1 MLTHALDGVVED
13 CVNHVGVD
21 LNTAS
26 VSLLSHV
33 AGVNGTLAK
42 NIVSYRD
49 DNGSFR
55 TRKALLKVPKLG
67 PKTFEQC
74 AGFLRIAEGDEPLDN
89 TQVHPESYGKVREL
103 ATMLACEPS
112 PSLAQKAR
120 EAFTIKELAQKLAL
134 GPATLSDILDALE
147 KPGRDPREDLPQP
160 ALRHDLLSI
169 EDLEPGMELD
179 GTVTN
184 IAAFGAFVDIGL
196 HENGLV
202 HISQLSDRFVKD
214 PLTVVRVSQI
224 VRVRV
229 LEVDLKRHR
238 ISLTMKGLQ
247 QPE

>member
-1 MLTHALDGVVED
+1 
-13 CVNHVGVD
+13 
-21 LNTAS
+21 
-26 VSLLSHV
+26 
-33 AGVNGTLAK
+33 
-42 NIVSYRD
+42 
-49 DNGSFR
+49 
-55 TRKALLKVPKLG
+55 
-67 PKTFEQC
+67 
-74 AGFLRIAEGDEPLDN
+74 
-89 TQVHPESYGKVREL
+89 
-103 ATMLACEPS
+103 MLACEPS

>member
-1 MLTHALDGVVED
+1 M
-13 CVNHVGVD
+13 
-21 LNTAS
+21 
-26 VSLLSHV
+26 
-33 AGVNGTLAK
+33 
-42 NIVSYRD
+42 
-49 DNGSFR
+49 
-55 TRKALLKVPKLG
+55 
-67 PKTFEQC
+67 
-74 AGFLRIAEGDEPLDN
+74 
-89 TQVHPESYGKVREL
+89 
-103 ATMLACEPS
+103 
-112 PSLAQKAR
+112 AQKAR